1 MQRLNDY
8 QEPKLS
14 GSPVNVIS
22 RLFGCTRRTIERF
35 WKQFRITE
43 SVRDVVGHVRQLL
56 PMIGIT
62 IIAQHLC
69 NRLLNVAVT
78 ER

>member
-1 MQRLNDY
+1 MLYPGFLVALEGRL
-8 QEPKLS
+8 S
-14 GSPVNVIS
+14 V
-22 RLFGCTRRTIERF
+22 F